1 MDIVAAHG
9 MLAETC
15 LLKLSTASRGTVT
28 QAVRH
33 KAKKFLMN
41 VLTNGRADVHEGFYL
56 LRVLAKYRVDRHMM
70 QRALASIAL
79 NPFADAGETAG
90 VALQRSVGRRVS
102 REEVTLW
109 AQDHVHH
116 IYHGAFADAATN
128 GNFIYAEATEIA
140 ERGEGMEGAEAEVPV
155 TGVQMD
161 YEDSDLEDEE
171 TFNEDRAMEYA
182 YAEENRAAEARGEVA
197 HFGAI

>member
-1 MDIVAAHG
+1 MDIVAAYG

-15 LLKLSTASRGTVT
+15 LLKLSTASRGSVT

-33 KAKKFLMN
+33 KAKKFLM
-41 VLTNGRADVHEGFYL
+41 G
-56 LRVLAKYRVDRHMM
+56 VLADYRAEIHECYYLRRQLAQYRVDRHMM

-79 NPFADAGETAG
+79 HHFDAGETAG
-90 VALQRSVGRRVS
+90 VALQRSIGRRVS

-116 IYHGAFADAATN
+116 IYHGAFADATPN
-128 GNFIYAEATEIA
+128 GAFIYAEATEIA
-140 ERGEGMEGAEAEVPV
+140 ERGEGMEGAEGEEPV
-155 TGVQMD
+155 DGVQVD
-161 YEDSDLEDEE
+161 YEGSDREDEE
-171 TFNEDRAMEYA
+171 EFDAERALEQA
-182 YAEENRAAEARGEVA
+182 YAEEDRAAEARGEVA

>member
-1 MDIVAAHG
+1 MDIVAAYG

-15 LLKLSTASRGTVT
+15 LLKLSTASRGSVT
-28 QAVRH
+28 RAVRH
-33 KAKKFLMN
+33 KAKKFLM
-41 VLTNGRADVHEGFYL
+41 G
-56 LRVLAKYRVDRHMM
+56 VLADYRAEIHECYYLRRQLAQYRVDRHMM

-79 NPFADAGETAG
+79 NHFDAGETAG

-116 IYHGAFADAATN
+116 IYHGAFADATN
-128 GNFIYAEATEIA
+128 GGFIYAEATEIA
-140 ERGEGMEGAEAEVPV
+140 ERGEGMEGAEGEEPV
-155 TGVQMD
+155 DGVQMN
-161 YEDSDLEDEE
+161 YEESDREDEE
-171 TFNEDRAMEYA
+171 EFDAERALEQA
-182 YAEENRAAEARGEVA
+182 YAEEDRAAEARGEVA